1 MALGK
6 IVQITIGGVNL
17 EDSLP
22 FYEKLGFKIVAQLDD
37 PFPWVQLTD
46 GLILITLN
54 EDNMPYTGLTYFADD
69 MADRVKAL
77 EEKGIVFEMKTVK
90 EKEFFDAVLLDPE
103 MNTIKLINYDI
114 SSIYQPEGQSNV
126 VCGEFGELSIL
137 CEDVPKAL
145 EFYKKLGF
153 HVLQENLSGAPWVSL
168 HDGLMGIGLYSTEA
182 INHYFSSPAIT
193 YNSPD
198 MALRIQKM
206 REMEIDFHEE
216 KPNDEDIVND
226 VVVLAPEGQCFFFFK
241 S

>member
-22 FYEKLGFKIVAQLDD
+22 FYEKLGFKIVAQNEE
-37 PFPWVQLTD
+37 PFPWVQITD

-54 EDNMPYTGLTYFADD
+54 EDMMPYTGLTYFADD
-69 MADRVKAL
+69 MADRIKAL

-90 EKEFFDAVLLDPE
+90 DNEFFDAVLLDTE

-114 SSIYQPEGQSNV
+114 TKIFQPEGQSNV

-137 CEDVPKAL
+137 CEDVPKAM

-153 HVLQENLSGAPWVSL
+153 HVLQENLSDAPWVSL
-168 HDGLMGIGLYSTEA
+168 HDGIMGIGLYSAEV

-193 YNSPD
+193 YFAPD
-198 MALRIQKM
+198 MGKRIQKM
-206 REMEIDFHEE
+206 RDLEIDFHEE
-216 KPNDEDIVND
+216 ISNSDEVVNE
-226 VVVLAPEGQCFFFFK
+226 VVVLSPEGQCFFFFK
-241 S
+241 A